1 MDDNFFTEKELK
13 SANRGSIAP
22 VIVVIFVIIALL
34 GLAFFGGKYY
44 LASRNNIKIFMNN
57 YFNKLED
64 NIGKN
69 NSTSGSLSLNVNG
82 DTTDKE
88 KKIFKILNN
97 LDFSMNYGID
107 TKENI
112 TNIDISTNYYGDKL
126 VNINTYIE
134 DNNIYLS
141 SSDLYS
147 KYIKI
152 ENKKEDNSEKK
163 SMTNDD
169 YKVII
174 NSISTAVSESL
185 KEEYFTKNWVKLDGK
200 SVNKVELLLN
210 NNNIKII
217 NENIINNLKNNDNSE
232 EFKKEYD
239 TLMKTPV
246 YVDSPL
252 AISATE
258 IFREN
263 MNLFDEETQQ
273 LIQSGDNP
281 LEFPGLQFTKT
292 ADESKSLNE
301 MDGAAIIISA
311 SGMCDVGRI
320 KHHLKHHI
328 WNPNSTILFVGYQA
342 PGTLGRRIVDGAKTI
357 KIFGEEIA
365 VNARIEYI
373 EGYSGHADQEWL
385 MNFIY
390 SFITKPKHIFLV
402 HGEPDGQ
409 EILREKIVKQLGIPV
424 TIPEFGE
431 IYSIKD
437 EAIEKISQLER
448 VVAEREE
455 TPRLEVIEKMKI
467 LKNELADMEEI
478 VKSDYLTDD
487 ATDDDIAKLKLR
499 LKELENQ
506 ILKIVE
512 ND

>member
-22 VIVVIFVIIALL
+22 VVVVIFVIIALL

-57 YFNKLED
+57 YFNELED

-126 VNINTYIE
+126 ININTYIE

-217 NENIINNLKNNDNSE
+217 NENIINNLKNNNNFIDSFGKLIGKKTMEVKELLDKEIKEVNSNEYSDIKISLYTKITKFVKLEITSGEDKIVVKSNDKVYSFEIVDSEDNNTYNGTIEINNNSDSTTYNVNVKDSNNLE
-232 EFKKEYD
+232 IKINNTINKTTKIEKKDVSNSILLEDITEKEYED
-239 TLMKTPV
+239 
-246 YVDSPL
+246 
-252 AISATE
+252 
-258 IFREN
+258 
-263 MNLFDEETQQ
+263 
-273 LIQSGDNP
+273 
-281 LEFPGLQFTKT
+281 
-292 ADESKSLNE
+292 
-301 MDGAAIIISA
+301 II
-311 SGMCDVGRI
+311 
-320 KHHLKHHI
+320 
-328 WNPNSTILFVGYQA
+328 N
-342 PGTLGRRIVDGAKTI
+342 
-357 KIFGEEIA
+357 
-365 VNARIEYI
+365 
-373 EGYSGHADQEWL
+373 
-385 MNFIY
+385 
-390 SFITKPKHIFLV
+390 
-402 HGEPDGQ
+402 
-409 EILREKIVKQLGIPV
+409 
-424 TIPEFGE
+424 
-431 IYSIKD
+431 
-437 EAIEKISQLER
+437 KISNNKAFNKIYEDISNSN
-448 VVAEREE
+448 
-455 TPRLEVIEKMKI
+455 IEI
-467 LKNELADMEEI
+467 G
-478 VKSDYLTDD
+478 
-487 ATDDDIAKLKLR
+487 DIA
-499 LKELENQ
+499 
-506 ILKIVE
+506 
-512 ND
+512 

>member
-22 VIVVIFVIIALL
+22 IVVVIFVIIALL

-88 KKIFKILNN
+88 EKIFKILNN

-126 VNINTYIE
+126 ININTYIE

-217 NENIINNLKNNDNSE
+217 NENIINNLKNNNNFIDSFGKLIGKKTMEVKELLDKEIKEVNSNEYSDIKISLYTKITKFVKLEITSGEDKIAVKSNDKGYSFEIVDSEDNNTYNGTIEINNNSDSTTYNVNVKDSNNLE
-232 EFKKEYD
+232 IKINNTINKTTKIEKKDVSNSILLEDITEKEYED
-239 TLMKTPV
+239 
-246 YVDSPL
+246 
-252 AISATE
+252 
-258 IFREN
+258 
-263 MNLFDEETQQ
+263 
-273 LIQSGDNP
+273 
-281 LEFPGLQFTKT
+281 
-292 ADESKSLNE
+292 
-301 MDGAAIIISA
+301 II
-311 SGMCDVGRI
+311 
-320 KHHLKHHI
+320 
-328 WNPNSTILFVGYQA
+328 N
-342 PGTLGRRIVDGAKTI
+342 
-357 KIFGEEIA
+357 
-365 VNARIEYI
+365 
-373 EGYSGHADQEWL
+373 
-385 MNFIY
+385 
-390 SFITKPKHIFLV
+390 
-402 HGEPDGQ
+402 
-409 EILREKIVKQLGIPV
+409 
-424 TIPEFGE
+424 
-431 IYSIKD
+431 
-437 EAIEKISQLER
+437 KISNNKAFNKIYEDISNSN
-448 VVAEREE
+448 
-455 TPRLEVIEKMKI
+455 IEI
-467 LKNELADMEEI
+467 G
-478 VKSDYLTDD
+478 
-487 ATDDDIAKLKLR
+487 DIA
-499 LKELENQ
+499 
-506 ILKIVE
+506 
-512 ND
+512 

>member
-22 VIVVIFVIIALL
+22 IVVVIFVIIALL

-57 YFNKLED
+57 YFNELED

-88 KKIFKILNN
+88 EKIFKILNN

-126 VNINTYIE
+126 ININTYIE

-169 YKVII
+169 YKIII

-217 NENIINNLKNNDNSE
+217 NENIINNLKNNNNFIDSFGKLIGKKTMEVKELLDKEIKEVNNNEYSDIKISLYTKITKFVKLEITSGEDKIVVKSNDKGYSFEIVDSEDNNTYNGTIEINNNSDSTTYNVNVKDSNNLE
-232 EFKKEYD
+232 IKINNTINKTTKIEKKDVSNSILLEDITEKEYED
-239 TLMKTPV
+239 
-246 YVDSPL
+246 
-252 AISATE
+252 
-258 IFREN
+258 
-263 MNLFDEETQQ
+263 
-273 LIQSGDNP
+273 
-281 LEFPGLQFTKT
+281 
-292 ADESKSLNE
+292 
-301 MDGAAIIISA
+301 II
-311 SGMCDVGRI
+311 
-320 KHHLKHHI
+320 
-328 WNPNSTILFVGYQA
+328 N
-342 PGTLGRRIVDGAKTI
+342 
-357 KIFGEEIA
+357 
-365 VNARIEYI
+365 
-373 EGYSGHADQEWL
+373 
-385 MNFIY
+385 
-390 SFITKPKHIFLV
+390 
-402 HGEPDGQ
+402 
-409 EILREKIVKQLGIPV
+409 
-424 TIPEFGE
+424 
-431 IYSIKD
+431 
-437 EAIEKISQLER
+437 KISNNKAFNKIYEDISNSN
-448 VVAEREE
+448 
-455 TPRLEVIEKMKI
+455 IEI
-467 LKNELADMEEI
+467 G
-478 VKSDYLTDD
+478 
-487 ATDDDIAKLKLR
+487 DIA
-499 LKELENQ
+499 
-506 ILKIVE
+506 
-512 ND
+512 

>member
-22 VIVVIFVIIALL
+22 IVVVIFVIIALL

-126 VNINTYIE
+126 ININTYIE

-217 NENIINNLKNNDNSE
+217 NENIINNLKNNNNFIDSFGKLIGKKTMEVKELLDKEIKEVNSN
-232 EFKKEYD
+232 EYSD
-239 TLMKTPV
+239 IKISLYTKITKFVKLEITSGEDKIAV
-246 YVDSPL
+246 KSNDKGYSFEIVDS
-252 AISATE
+252 E
-258 IFREN
+258 
-263 MNLFDEETQQ
+263 
-273 LIQSGDNP
+273 DNNTYN
-281 LEFPGLQFTKT
+281 G
-292 ADESKSLNE
+292 
-301 MDGAAIIISA
+301 
-311 SGMCDVGRI
+311 
-320 KHHLKHHI
+320 
-328 WNPNSTILFVGYQA
+328 
-342 PGTLGRRIVDGAKTI
+342 TI
-357 KIFGEEIA
+357 KINNNSDSTTYNVNVKDSNNLEIKI
-365 VNARIEYI
+365 NNTI
-373 EGYSGHADQEWL
+373 
-385 MNFIY
+385 NKT
-390 SFITKPKHIFLV
+390 TK
-402 HGEPDGQ
+402 
-409 EILREKIVKQLGIPV
+409 
-424 TIPEFGE
+424 
-431 IYSIKD
+431 
-437 EAIEKISQLER
+437 IEKKDVSNSILLEDITEKEYEDIINKISNNKAFNKIYEDISNSN
-448 VVAEREE
+448 
-455 TPRLEVIEKMKI
+455 IEI
-467 LKNELADMEEI
+467 G
-478 VKSDYLTDD
+478 
-487 ATDDDIAKLKLR
+487 DIA
-499 LKELENQ
+499 
-506 ILKIVE
+506 
-512 ND
+512 

>member
-57 YFNKLED
+57 YFNELED

-88 KKIFKILNN
+88 EKIFKILNN

-126 VNINTYIE
+126 ININTYIE

-217 NENIINNLKNNDNSE
+217 NENIINNLKNNNNFIDSFGKLIGKKTMEVKELLDKEIKEVNSNEYSDIKISLYTKITKFVKLEITSGEDKIVVKSNDKGYSFEIVDSEDNNTYNGTIEINNNSDSTTYNVNVKDSNNLE
-232 EFKKEYD
+232 IKINNTINKTTKIEKKDVSNSILLEDITEKEYED
-239 TLMKTPV
+239 
-246 YVDSPL
+246 
-252 AISATE
+252 
-258 IFREN
+258 
-263 MNLFDEETQQ
+263 
-273 LIQSGDNP
+273 
-281 LEFPGLQFTKT
+281 
-292 ADESKSLNE
+292 
-301 MDGAAIIISA
+301 II
-311 SGMCDVGRI
+311 
-320 KHHLKHHI
+320 
-328 WNPNSTILFVGYQA
+328 N
-342 PGTLGRRIVDGAKTI
+342 
-357 KIFGEEIA
+357 
-365 VNARIEYI
+365 
-373 EGYSGHADQEWL
+373 
-385 MNFIY
+385 
-390 SFITKPKHIFLV
+390 
-402 HGEPDGQ
+402 
-409 EILREKIVKQLGIPV
+409 
-424 TIPEFGE
+424 
-431 IYSIKD
+431 
-437 EAIEKISQLER
+437 KISNNKAFNKIYEDISNSN
-448 VVAEREE
+448 
-455 TPRLEVIEKMKI
+455 IEI
-467 LKNELADMEEI
+467 G
-478 VKSDYLTDD
+478 
-487 ATDDDIAKLKLR
+487 DIA
-499 LKELENQ
+499 
-506 ILKIVE
+506 
-512 ND
+512 

>member
-22 VIVVIFVIIALL
+22 IVVVIFVIIALL

-88 KKIFKILNN
+88 EKIFKILNN

-126 VNINTYIE
+126 ININTYIE

-217 NENIINNLKNNDNSE
+217 NENIINNLKNNNNFIDSFGKLIGKKTMEVKELLDKEIKEVNSN
-232 EFKKEYD
+232 EYSD
-239 TLMKTPV
+239 IKISLYTKITKFVKLEITSGEDKIV
-246 YVDSPL
+246 VKSNDKGYSFEIVDS
-252 AISATE
+252 E
-258 IFREN
+258 
-263 MNLFDEETQQ
+263 
-273 LIQSGDNP
+273 DNNTYN
-281 LEFPGLQFTKT
+281 G
-292 ADESKSLNE
+292 
-301 MDGAAIIISA
+301 
-311 SGMCDVGRI
+311 
-320 KHHLKHHI
+320 
-328 WNPNSTILFVGYQA
+328 
-342 PGTLGRRIVDGAKTI
+342 TI
-357 KIFGEEIA
+357 KINNNSDSTTYNVNVKDSNNLEIKI
-365 VNARIEYI
+365 NNTI
-373 EGYSGHADQEWL
+373 
-385 MNFIY
+385 NKT
-390 SFITKPKHIFLV
+390 TK
-402 HGEPDGQ
+402 
-409 EILREKIVKQLGIPV
+409 
-424 TIPEFGE
+424 
-431 IYSIKD
+431 
-437 EAIEKISQLER
+437 IEKKDVSNSILLEDITEKEYEDIINKISNNKAFNKIYEDISNSN
-448 VVAEREE
+448 
-455 TPRLEVIEKMKI
+455 IEI
-467 LKNELADMEEI
+467 G
-478 VKSDYLTDD
+478 
-487 ATDDDIAKLKLR
+487 DIA
-499 LKELENQ
+499 
-506 ILKIVE
+506 
-512 ND
+512 

>member
-22 VIVVIFVIIALL
+22 VVVVIFVIIALL

-44 LASRNNIKIFMNN
+44 LASRNNIKIFMND

-126 VNINTYIE
+126 ININTYIE

-185 KEEYFTKNWVKLDGK
+185 KEEYFTKNWVKLDAK

-217 NENIINNLKNNDNSE
+217 NENIINNLKNNNNFIDSFGKLIGKKTMEVKELLDKEIKEVNSNEYSDIKISLYTKITKFVKLEITSGEDKIVVKSNDKGYSFEIVDSEDNNTYNGTIEINNNSDSTTYNVNVKDSNNLE
-232 EFKKEYD
+232 IKINNTINKTTKIEKKDVSNSILLEDITEKEYED
-239 TLMKTPV
+239 
-246 YVDSPL
+246 
-252 AISATE
+252 
-258 IFREN
+258 
-263 MNLFDEETQQ
+263 
-273 LIQSGDNP
+273 
-281 LEFPGLQFTKT
+281 
-292 ADESKSLNE
+292 
-301 MDGAAIIISA
+301 II
-311 SGMCDVGRI
+311 
-320 KHHLKHHI
+320 
-328 WNPNSTILFVGYQA
+328 N
-342 PGTLGRRIVDGAKTI
+342 
-357 KIFGEEIA
+357 
-365 VNARIEYI
+365 
-373 EGYSGHADQEWL
+373 
-385 MNFIY
+385 
-390 SFITKPKHIFLV
+390 
-402 HGEPDGQ
+402 
-409 EILREKIVKQLGIPV
+409 
-424 TIPEFGE
+424 
-431 IYSIKD
+431 
-437 EAIEKISQLER
+437 KISNNKAFNKIYEDISNSN
-448 VVAEREE
+448 
-455 TPRLEVIEKMKI
+455 IEI
-467 LKNELADMEEI
+467 G
-478 VKSDYLTDD
+478 
-487 ATDDDIAKLKLR
+487 DIA
-499 LKELENQ
+499 
-506 ILKIVE
+506 
-512 ND
+512 

>member
-1 MDDNFFTEKELK
+1 MDDNFFTEKELRN
-13 SANRGSIAP
+13 ANRGSIAP
-22 VIVVIFVIIALL
+22 VVVVIFVIIALL

-44 LASRNNIKIFMNN
+44 LASRNNIKIFMND
-57 YFNKLED
+57 YFNELEE

-126 VNINTYIE
+126 ININTYIE

-217 NENIINNLKNNDNSE
+217 NENIINNLKNNNNFIDSFGKLIGRKTMEVKELLDKEIKEVNSNEYSEIKISLYTKITKFVKLEITSGEDKIVVKSNDKGYSFEIVDSEDNNTYNGTIEINNNSDSTTYNVNVKDSNNLE
-232 EFKKEYD
+232 IKINNTINKTTKIEKKDVSNSVLLEDITEKEYED
-239 TLMKTPV
+239 
-246 YVDSPL
+246 
-252 AISATE
+252 
-258 IFREN
+258 
-263 MNLFDEETQQ
+263 
-273 LIQSGDNP
+273 
-281 LEFPGLQFTKT
+281 
-292 ADESKSLNE
+292 
-301 MDGAAIIISA
+301 II
-311 SGMCDVGRI
+311 
-320 KHHLKHHI
+320 
-328 WNPNSTILFVGYQA
+328 N
-342 PGTLGRRIVDGAKTI
+342 
-357 KIFGEEIA
+357 
-365 VNARIEYI
+365 
-373 EGYSGHADQEWL
+373 
-385 MNFIY
+385 
-390 SFITKPKHIFLV
+390 
-402 HGEPDGQ
+402 
-409 EILREKIVKQLGIPV
+409 
-424 TIPEFGE
+424 
-431 IYSIKD
+431 
-437 EAIEKISQLER
+437 KISNNKAFNKIYEDISNSN
-448 VVAEREE
+448 
-455 TPRLEVIEKMKI
+455 IEI
-467 LKNELADMEEI
+467 G
-478 VKSDYLTDD
+478 
-487 ATDDDIAKLKLR
+487 DIA
-499 LKELENQ
+499 
-506 ILKIVE
+506 
-512 ND
+512 

>member
-126 VNINTYIE
+126 ININTYIE

-174 NSISTAVSESL
+174 NSISTAVNESL

-217 NENIINNLKNNDNSE
+217 NENIINNLKNNNNFIDSFGKLIGKKTMEVKELLDKEIKEVNSNEYSDIKISLYTKITKFVKLEITSGEDKIVVKSNDKGYSFEIVDSEDNNTYNGTIEINNNSDSTTYNVNVKDSNNLE
-232 EFKKEYD
+232 IKINNTINKTTKIEKKDVSNSVLLEDITEKEYED
-239 TLMKTPV
+239 
-246 YVDSPL
+246 
-252 AISATE
+252 
-258 IFREN
+258 
-263 MNLFDEETQQ
+263 
-273 LIQSGDNP
+273 
-281 LEFPGLQFTKT
+281 
-292 ADESKSLNE
+292 
-301 MDGAAIIISA
+301 II
-311 SGMCDVGRI
+311 
-320 KHHLKHHI
+320 
-328 WNPNSTILFVGYQA
+328 N
-342 PGTLGRRIVDGAKTI
+342 
-357 KIFGEEIA
+357 
-365 VNARIEYI
+365 
-373 EGYSGHADQEWL
+373 
-385 MNFIY
+385 
-390 SFITKPKHIFLV
+390 
-402 HGEPDGQ
+402 
-409 EILREKIVKQLGIPV
+409 
-424 TIPEFGE
+424 
-431 IYSIKD
+431 
-437 EAIEKISQLER
+437 KISNNKAFNKIYEDISNSN
-448 VVAEREE
+448 
-455 TPRLEVIEKMKI
+455 IEI
-467 LKNELADMEEI
+467 G
-478 VKSDYLTDD
+478 
-487 ATDDDIAKLKLR
+487 DIA
-499 LKELENQ
+499 
-506 ILKIVE
+506 
-512 ND
+512 

>member
-1 MDDNFFTEKELK
+1 MDDNFFTEKELRN
-13 SANRGSIAP
+13 ANRGSIAP

-44 LASRNNIKIFMNN
+44 LASRNNIKIFMDN
-57 YFNKLED
+57 YFNELEE

-88 KKIFKILNN
+88 EKIFKILNN

-126 VNINTYIE
+126 ININTYIE

-217 NENIINNLKNNDNSE
+217 NENIINNLKNNNNFIDSFGKLIGKKTMEVKELLDKEIKEVNSNEYSEIKISLYTKITKFVKLEITSGEDKIVVKSNDKGYSFEIVDSEDNNTYNGTIEINNNSDSTTYNVNVKDSNNLE
-232 EFKKEYD
+232 IKINNTINKTTKIEKKDVSNSVLLEDITEKEYED
-239 TLMKTPV
+239 
-246 YVDSPL
+246 
-252 AISATE
+252 
-258 IFREN
+258 
-263 MNLFDEETQQ
+263 
-273 LIQSGDNP
+273 
-281 LEFPGLQFTKT
+281 
-292 ADESKSLNE
+292 
-301 MDGAAIIISA
+301 II
-311 SGMCDVGRI
+311 
-320 KHHLKHHI
+320 
-328 WNPNSTILFVGYQA
+328 N
-342 PGTLGRRIVDGAKTI
+342 
-357 KIFGEEIA
+357 
-365 VNARIEYI
+365 
-373 EGYSGHADQEWL
+373 
-385 MNFIY
+385 
-390 SFITKPKHIFLV
+390 
-402 HGEPDGQ
+402 
-409 EILREKIVKQLGIPV
+409 
-424 TIPEFGE
+424 
-431 IYSIKD
+431 
-437 EAIEKISQLER
+437 KISNNKAFNKIYEDISNSN
-448 VVAEREE
+448 
-455 TPRLEVIEKMKI
+455 IEI
-467 LKNELADMEEI
+467 G
-478 VKSDYLTDD
+478 
-487 ATDDDIAKLKLR
+487 DIA
-499 LKELENQ
+499 
-506 ILKIVE
+506 
-512 ND
+512 

>member
-1 MDDNFFTEKELK
+1 MDDNFFTEKELRN
-13 SANRGSIAP
+13 ANRGSIAP
-22 VIVVIFVIIALL
+22 VVVVIFVIIALL

-57 YFNKLED
+57 YFNELED

-88 KKIFKILNN
+88 EKIFKILNN

-126 VNINTYIE
+126 ININTYIE

-217 NENIINNLKNNDNSE
+217 NENIINNLKNNNNFIDSFGKLIGKKTMEVKELLDKEIKEVNSNEYSDIKISLYTKITKFVKLEITSGEDKIVVKSNDKGYSFEIVDSEDNNTYNGTIEINNNSDSTTYNVNVKDSNNLE
-232 EFKKEYD
+232 IKINNTINKTTKIEKKDVSNSVLLEDITEKEYED
-239 TLMKTPV
+239 
-246 YVDSPL
+246 
-252 AISATE
+252 
-258 IFREN
+258 
-263 MNLFDEETQQ
+263 
-273 LIQSGDNP
+273 
-281 LEFPGLQFTKT
+281 
-292 ADESKSLNE
+292 
-301 MDGAAIIISA
+301 II
-311 SGMCDVGRI
+311 
-320 KHHLKHHI
+320 
-328 WNPNSTILFVGYQA
+328 N
-342 PGTLGRRIVDGAKTI
+342 
-357 KIFGEEIA
+357 
-365 VNARIEYI
+365 
-373 EGYSGHADQEWL
+373 
-385 MNFIY
+385 
-390 SFITKPKHIFLV
+390 
-402 HGEPDGQ
+402 
-409 EILREKIVKQLGIPV
+409 
-424 TIPEFGE
+424 
-431 IYSIKD
+431 
-437 EAIEKISQLER
+437 KISNNKAFNKIYEDISNSN
-448 VVAEREE
+448 
-455 TPRLEVIEKMKI
+455 IEI
-467 LKNELADMEEI
+467 G
-478 VKSDYLTDD
+478 
-487 ATDDDIAKLKLR
+487 DIA
-499 LKELENQ
+499 
-506 ILKIVE
+506 
-512 ND
+512 

>member
-22 VIVVIFVIIALL
+22 IVVVIFVIIALL

-44 LASRNNIKIFMNN
+44 LASRNNIKIFMND

-88 KKIFKILNN
+88 EKIFKILNN

-126 VNINTYIE
+126 ININTYIE

-217 NENIINNLKNNDNSE
+217 NENIINNLKNNNNFIDSFGKLIGKKTMEVKELLDKEIKEVNSNEYSDIKISLYTKITKFVKLEITSGEDKIVVKSNDKGYSFEIVDSEDNNTYNGTIEINNNSDSTTYNVNVKDSNNLE
-232 EFKKEYD
+232 IKINNTINKTTKIEKKDVSNSVLLEDITEKEYED
-239 TLMKTPV
+239 
-246 YVDSPL
+246 
-252 AISATE
+252 
-258 IFREN
+258 
-263 MNLFDEETQQ
+263 
-273 LIQSGDNP
+273 
-281 LEFPGLQFTKT
+281 
-292 ADESKSLNE
+292 
-301 MDGAAIIISA
+301 II
-311 SGMCDVGRI
+311 
-320 KHHLKHHI
+320 
-328 WNPNSTILFVGYQA
+328 N
-342 PGTLGRRIVDGAKTI
+342 
-357 KIFGEEIA
+357 
-365 VNARIEYI
+365 
-373 EGYSGHADQEWL
+373 
-385 MNFIY
+385 
-390 SFITKPKHIFLV
+390 
-402 HGEPDGQ
+402 
-409 EILREKIVKQLGIPV
+409 
-424 TIPEFGE
+424 
-431 IYSIKD
+431 
-437 EAIEKISQLER
+437 KISNNKAFNKIYEDISNSN
-448 VVAEREE
+448 
-455 TPRLEVIEKMKI
+455 IEI
-467 LKNELADMEEI
+467 G
-478 VKSDYLTDD
+478 
-487 ATDDDIAKLKLR
+487 DIA
-499 LKELENQ
+499 
-506 ILKIVE
+506 
-512 ND
+512 

>member
-1 MDDNFFTEKELK
+1 MDDNFFTEKELRN
-13 SANRGSIAP
+13 ANRGSIAP
-22 VIVVIFVIIALL
+22 VVVVIFVIIALL

-57 YFNKLED
+57 YFNELED

-88 KKIFKILNN
+88 EKIFKILNN

-126 VNINTYIE
+126 ININTYIE

-217 NENIINNLKNNDNSE
+217 NENIINNLKNNNNFIDSFGKLIGKKTMEVKELLDKEIKEVNSN
-232 EFKKEYD
+232 EYSD
-239 TLMKTPV
+239 IKISLYTKITKFVKLEITSGEDKIV
-246 YVDSPL
+246 VKSNDKGYSFEIVDS
-252 AISATE
+252 E
-258 IFREN
+258 
-263 MNLFDEETQQ
+263 
-273 LIQSGDNP
+273 DNNTYN
-281 LEFPGLQFTKT
+281 G
-292 ADESKSLNE
+292 
-301 MDGAAIIISA
+301 
-311 SGMCDVGRI
+311 
-320 KHHLKHHI
+320 
-328 WNPNSTILFVGYQA
+328 
-342 PGTLGRRIVDGAKTI
+342 TI
-357 KIFGEEIA
+357 KINNNSDSTTYNVNVKDSNNLEIKI
-365 VNARIEYI
+365 NNTI
-373 EGYSGHADQEWL
+373 
-385 MNFIY
+385 NKT
-390 SFITKPKHIFLV
+390 TK
-402 HGEPDGQ
+402 
-409 EILREKIVKQLGIPV
+409 
-424 TIPEFGE
+424 
-431 IYSIKD
+431 
-437 EAIEKISQLER
+437 IEKKDVSNSILLEDITEKEYEDIINKISNNKAFNKIYEDISNSN
-448 VVAEREE
+448 
-455 TPRLEVIEKMKI
+455 IEI
-467 LKNELADMEEI
+467 G
-478 VKSDYLTDD
+478 
-487 ATDDDIAKLKLR
+487 DIA
-499 LKELENQ
+499 
-506 ILKIVE
+506 
-512 ND
+512 

>member
-22 VIVVIFVIIALL
+22 VVVVIFVIIALL

-112 TNIDISTNYYGDKL
+112 TNIDISTNYYGGKL
-126 VNINTYIE
+126 ININTYIE

-217 NENIINNLKNNDNSE
+217 NENIINNLKNNNNFIDSFGKLIGKKTMEVKELLDKEIKEVNSNEYSDIKISLYTKITKFVKLEITSGEDKIVVKSNDKGYSFEIVDSEDNNTYNGTIEINNNSDSTTYNVNVKDSNNLE
-232 EFKKEYD
+232 IKINNTINKTTKIEKKDVSNSVLLEDITEKEYED
-239 TLMKTPV
+239 
-246 YVDSPL
+246 
-252 AISATE
+252 
-258 IFREN
+258 
-263 MNLFDEETQQ
+263 
-273 LIQSGDNP
+273 
-281 LEFPGLQFTKT
+281 
-292 ADESKSLNE
+292 
-301 MDGAAIIISA
+301 II
-311 SGMCDVGRI
+311 
-320 KHHLKHHI
+320 
-328 WNPNSTILFVGYQA
+328 N
-342 PGTLGRRIVDGAKTI
+342 
-357 KIFGEEIA
+357 
-365 VNARIEYI
+365 
-373 EGYSGHADQEWL
+373 
-385 MNFIY
+385 
-390 SFITKPKHIFLV
+390 
-402 HGEPDGQ
+402 
-409 EILREKIVKQLGIPV
+409 
-424 TIPEFGE
+424 
-431 IYSIKD
+431 
-437 EAIEKISQLER
+437 KISNNKAFNKIYEDISNSN
-448 VVAEREE
+448 
-455 TPRLEVIEKMKI
+455 IEI
-467 LKNELADMEEI
+467 G
-478 VKSDYLTDD
+478 
-487 ATDDDIAKLKLR
+487 DIA
-499 LKELENQ
+499 
-506 ILKIVE
+506 
-512 ND
+512 

>member
-22 VIVVIFVIIALL
+22 IVVVIFVIIALL

-126 VNINTYIE
+126 ININTYIE

-217 NENIINNLKNNDNSE
+217 NENIINNLKNNNNFIDSFGKLIGKKTMEVKELLDKEIKEVNSN
-232 EFKKEYD
+232 EYSD
-239 TLMKTPV
+239 IKISLYTKITKFVKLEITSGEDKIAV
-246 YVDSPL
+246 KSNDKGYSFEIVDS
-252 AISATE
+252 E
-258 IFREN
+258 
-263 MNLFDEETQQ
+263 
-273 LIQSGDNP
+273 DNNTYN
-281 LEFPGLQFTKT
+281 G
-292 ADESKSLNE
+292 
-301 MDGAAIIISA
+301 
-311 SGMCDVGRI
+311 
-320 KHHLKHHI
+320 
-328 WNPNSTILFVGYQA
+328 
-342 PGTLGRRIVDGAKTI
+342 TI
-357 KIFGEEIA
+357 KINNNSDSTTYNVNVKDSNNLEIKI
-365 VNARIEYI
+365 NNTI
-373 EGYSGHADQEWL
+373 
-385 MNFIY
+385 NKT
-390 SFITKPKHIFLV
+390 TK
-402 HGEPDGQ
+402 
-409 EILREKIVKQLGIPV
+409 
-424 TIPEFGE
+424 
-431 IYSIKD
+431 
-437 EAIEKISQLER
+437 IEKKDVSNSVLLEDITEKEYEDIINKISNNKAFNKIYEDISNSN
-448 VVAEREE
+448 
-455 TPRLEVIEKMKI
+455 IEI
-467 LKNELADMEEI
+467 G
-478 VKSDYLTDD
+478 
-487 ATDDDIAKLKLR
+487 DIA
-499 LKELENQ
+499 
-506 ILKIVE
+506 
-512 ND
+512 

>member
-22 VIVVIFVIIALL
+22 VVVVIFVIIALL

-44 LASRNNIKIFMNN
+44 LASRNNIKIFMND

-112 TNIDISTNYYGDKL
+112 TNIDISTNYYGGKL
-126 VNINTYIE
+126 ININTYIE

-200 SVNKVELLLN
+200 NVNKVELLLN

-217 NENIINNLKNNDNSE
+217 NENIINNLKNNNNFIDSFGKLIGKKTMEVKELLDKEIKEVNSNEYSDIKISLYTKITKFVKLEITSGEDKIVVKSNDKGYSFEIVDSEDNNTYNGTIEINNNSDSTTYNVNVKDSNNLE
-232 EFKKEYD
+232 IKINNTINKTTKIEKKDVSNSVLLEDITEKEYED
-239 TLMKTPV
+239 
-246 YVDSPL
+246 
-252 AISATE
+252 
-258 IFREN
+258 
-263 MNLFDEETQQ
+263 
-273 LIQSGDNP
+273 
-281 LEFPGLQFTKT
+281 
-292 ADESKSLNE
+292 
-301 MDGAAIIISA
+301 II
-311 SGMCDVGRI
+311 
-320 KHHLKHHI
+320 
-328 WNPNSTILFVGYQA
+328 N
-342 PGTLGRRIVDGAKTI
+342 
-357 KIFGEEIA
+357 
-365 VNARIEYI
+365 
-373 EGYSGHADQEWL
+373 
-385 MNFIY
+385 
-390 SFITKPKHIFLV
+390 
-402 HGEPDGQ
+402 
-409 EILREKIVKQLGIPV
+409 
-424 TIPEFGE
+424 
-431 IYSIKD
+431 
-437 EAIEKISQLER
+437 KISNNKAFNKIYEDISNSN
-448 VVAEREE
+448 
-455 TPRLEVIEKMKI
+455 IEI
-467 LKNELADMEEI
+467 G
-478 VKSDYLTDD
+478 
-487 ATDDDIAKLKLR
+487 DIA
-499 LKELENQ
+499 
-506 ILKIVE
+506 
-512 ND
+512 

>member
-22 VIVVIFVIIALL
+22 IVVVIFVIIALL

-126 VNINTYIE
+126 ININTYIE

-174 NSISTAVSESL
+174 NSISTAVNESL

-217 NENIINNLKNNDNSE
+217 NENIINNLKNNNNFIDSFGKLIGKKTMEVKELLDKEIKEVNSNEYSDIKISLYTKITKFVKLEITSGEDKIVVKSNDKGYSFEIVDSEDNNTYNGTIEINNNSDSTTYNVNVKDSNNLE
-232 EFKKEYD
+232 IKINNTINKTTKIEKKDVSNSVLLEDITEKEYED
-239 TLMKTPV
+239 
-246 YVDSPL
+246 
-252 AISATE
+252 
-258 IFREN
+258 
-263 MNLFDEETQQ
+263 
-273 LIQSGDNP
+273 
-281 LEFPGLQFTKT
+281 
-292 ADESKSLNE
+292 
-301 MDGAAIIISA
+301 II
-311 SGMCDVGRI
+311 
-320 KHHLKHHI
+320 
-328 WNPNSTILFVGYQA
+328 N
-342 PGTLGRRIVDGAKTI
+342 
-357 KIFGEEIA
+357 
-365 VNARIEYI
+365 
-373 EGYSGHADQEWL
+373 
-385 MNFIY
+385 
-390 SFITKPKHIFLV
+390 
-402 HGEPDGQ
+402 
-409 EILREKIVKQLGIPV
+409 
-424 TIPEFGE
+424 
-431 IYSIKD
+431 
-437 EAIEKISQLER
+437 KISNNKAFNKIYEDISNSN
-448 VVAEREE
+448 
-455 TPRLEVIEKMKI
+455 IEI
-467 LKNELADMEEI
+467 G
-478 VKSDYLTDD
+478 
-487 ATDDDIAKLKLR
+487 DIA
-499 LKELENQ
+499 
-506 ILKIVE
+506 
-512 ND
+512 

>member
-1 MDDNFFTEKELK
+1 MDDSFFTEKELRN
-13 SANRGSIAP
+13 ANRGSIAP

-44 LASRNNIKIFMNN
+44 LASRNNIKIFMND
-57 YFNKLED
+57 YFNELEE

-88 KKIFKILNN
+88 EKIFKILNN

-126 VNINTYIE
+126 ININTYIE

-217 NENIINNLKNNDNSE
+217 NENIINNLKNNNNFIDSFGKLIGKKTMEVKELLDKEIKEVNNNEYSDIKISLYTKITKFVKLEITSGEDKIVVKSNDKGYSFEIVDSEDNNTYNGTIEINNNSDSTTYNVNVKDSNNLE
-232 EFKKEYD
+232 IKINNTINKTTKIEKKDVSNSVLLEDITEKEYED
-239 TLMKTPV
+239 
-246 YVDSPL
+246 
-252 AISATE
+252 
-258 IFREN
+258 
-263 MNLFDEETQQ
+263 
-273 LIQSGDNP
+273 
-281 LEFPGLQFTKT
+281 
-292 ADESKSLNE
+292 
-301 MDGAAIIISA
+301 II
-311 SGMCDVGRI
+311 
-320 KHHLKHHI
+320 
-328 WNPNSTILFVGYQA
+328 N
-342 PGTLGRRIVDGAKTI
+342 
-357 KIFGEEIA
+357 
-365 VNARIEYI
+365 
-373 EGYSGHADQEWL
+373 
-385 MNFIY
+385 
-390 SFITKPKHIFLV
+390 
-402 HGEPDGQ
+402 
-409 EILREKIVKQLGIPV
+409 
-424 TIPEFGE
+424 
-431 IYSIKD
+431 
-437 EAIEKISQLER
+437 KISNNKAFNKIYEDISNSN
-448 VVAEREE
+448 
-455 TPRLEVIEKMKI
+455 IEI
-467 LKNELADMEEI
+467 G
-478 VKSDYLTDD
+478 
-487 ATDDDIAKLKLR
+487 DIA
-499 LKELENQ
+499 
-506 ILKIVE
+506 
-512 ND
+512 

>member
-57 YFNKLED
+57 YFNELED

-88 KKIFKILNN
+88 EKIFKILNN

-126 VNINTYIE
+126 ININTYIE

-217 NENIINNLKNNDNSE
+217 NENIINNLKNNNNFIDSFGKLIGKKTMEVKELLDKEIKEVNSNEYSDIKISLYTKITKFVKLEITSGEDKIVVKSNDKGYSFEIVDSEDNNTYNGTIEINNNSDSTTYNVNVKDSNNLE
-232 EFKKEYD
+232 IKINNTINKTTKIEKKDVSNSVLLEDITEKEYED
-239 TLMKTPV
+239 
-246 YVDSPL
+246 
-252 AISATE
+252 
-258 IFREN
+258 
-263 MNLFDEETQQ
+263 
-273 LIQSGDNP
+273 
-281 LEFPGLQFTKT
+281 
-292 ADESKSLNE
+292 
-301 MDGAAIIISA
+301 II
-311 SGMCDVGRI
+311 
-320 KHHLKHHI
+320 
-328 WNPNSTILFVGYQA
+328 N
-342 PGTLGRRIVDGAKTI
+342 
-357 KIFGEEIA
+357 
-365 VNARIEYI
+365 
-373 EGYSGHADQEWL
+373 
-385 MNFIY
+385 
-390 SFITKPKHIFLV
+390 
-402 HGEPDGQ
+402 
-409 EILREKIVKQLGIPV
+409 
-424 TIPEFGE
+424 
-431 IYSIKD
+431 
-437 EAIEKISQLER
+437 KISNNKAFNKIYEDISNSN
-448 VVAEREE
+448 
-455 TPRLEVIEKMKI
+455 IEI
-467 LKNELADMEEI
+467 G
-478 VKSDYLTDD
+478 
-487 ATDDDIAKLKLR
+487 DIA
-499 LKELENQ
+499 
-506 ILKIVE
+506 
-512 ND
+512 

>member
-22 VIVVIFVIIALL
+22 VVVVIFVIIALL

-44 LASRNNIKIFMNN
+44 LASRNNIKIFMND

-126 VNINTYIE
+126 ININTYIE

-174 NSISTAVSESL
+174 NSISTAVNESL

-217 NENIINNLKNNDNSE
+217 NENIINNLKNNNNFIDSFGKLIGKKTMEVKELLDKEIKEVNSNEYSDIKISLYTKITKFVKLEITSGEDKIAVKSNDKGYSFEIVDSEDNNTYNGTIEINNNSDSTTYNVNVKDSNNLE
-232 EFKKEYD
+232 IKINNTINKTTKIEKKDVSNSVLLEDITEKEYED
-239 TLMKTPV
+239 
-246 YVDSPL
+246 
-252 AISATE
+252 
-258 IFREN
+258 
-263 MNLFDEETQQ
+263 
-273 LIQSGDNP
+273 
-281 LEFPGLQFTKT
+281 
-292 ADESKSLNE
+292 
-301 MDGAAIIISA
+301 II
-311 SGMCDVGRI
+311 
-320 KHHLKHHI
+320 
-328 WNPNSTILFVGYQA
+328 N
-342 PGTLGRRIVDGAKTI
+342 
-357 KIFGEEIA
+357 
-365 VNARIEYI
+365 
-373 EGYSGHADQEWL
+373 
-385 MNFIY
+385 
-390 SFITKPKHIFLV
+390 
-402 HGEPDGQ
+402 
-409 EILREKIVKQLGIPV
+409 
-424 TIPEFGE
+424 
-431 IYSIKD
+431 
-437 EAIEKISQLER
+437 KISNNKAFNKIYEDISNSN
-448 VVAEREE
+448 
-455 TPRLEVIEKMKI
+455 IEI
-467 LKNELADMEEI
+467 G
-478 VKSDYLTDD
+478 
-487 ATDDDIAKLKLR
+487 DIA
-499 LKELENQ
+499 
-506 ILKIVE
+506 
-512 ND
+512 

>member
-126 VNINTYIE
+126 ININTYIE

-217 NENIINNLKNNDNSE
+217 NENIINNLKNNNNFIDSFGKLIGKKTMEVKELLDKEIKEVNSNEYSDIKISLYTKITKFVKLEITSGEDKIVVKSNDKGYSFEIVDSEDNNTYNGTIEINNNSDSTTYNVNVKDSNNLE
-232 EFKKEYD
+232 IKINNTINKTTKIEKKDVSNSILLEDITEKEYED
-239 TLMKTPV
+239 
-246 YVDSPL
+246 
-252 AISATE
+252 
-258 IFREN
+258 
-263 MNLFDEETQQ
+263 
-273 LIQSGDNP
+273 
-281 LEFPGLQFTKT
+281 
-292 ADESKSLNE
+292 
-301 MDGAAIIISA
+301 II
-311 SGMCDVGRI
+311 
-320 KHHLKHHI
+320 
-328 WNPNSTILFVGYQA
+328 N
-342 PGTLGRRIVDGAKTI
+342 
-357 KIFGEEIA
+357 
-365 VNARIEYI
+365 
-373 EGYSGHADQEWL
+373 
-385 MNFIY
+385 
-390 SFITKPKHIFLV
+390 
-402 HGEPDGQ
+402 
-409 EILREKIVKQLGIPV
+409 
-424 TIPEFGE
+424 
-431 IYSIKD
+431 
-437 EAIEKISQLER
+437 KISNNKAFNKIYEDISNSN
-448 VVAEREE
+448 
-455 TPRLEVIEKMKI
+455 IEI
-467 LKNELADMEEI
+467 G
-478 VKSDYLTDD
+478 
-487 ATDDDIAKLKLR
+487 DIA
-499 LKELENQ
+499 
-506 ILKIVE
+506 
-512 ND
+512 

>member
-22 VIVVIFVIIALL
+22 IVVVIFVIIALL

-44 LASRNNIKIFMNN
+44 LASRNNIKIFMND

-126 VNINTYIE
+126 ININTYIE

-185 KEEYFTKNWVKLDGK
+185 KEEYFTKNWVKLEGK

-217 NENIINNLKNNDNSE
+217 NENIINNLKNNNNFIDSFGKLIGKKTMEVKELLDKEIKEVNSN
-232 EFKKEYD
+232 EYSD
-239 TLMKTPV
+239 IKISLYTKITKFVKLEITSGEDKIV
-246 YVDSPL
+246 VKSNDKGYSFEIVDS
-252 AISATE
+252 E
-258 IFREN
+258 
-263 MNLFDEETQQ
+263 
-273 LIQSGDNP
+273 DNNTYN
-281 LEFPGLQFTKT
+281 G
-292 ADESKSLNE
+292 
-301 MDGAAIIISA
+301 
-311 SGMCDVGRI
+311 
-320 KHHLKHHI
+320 
-328 WNPNSTILFVGYQA
+328 
-342 PGTLGRRIVDGAKTI
+342 TI
-357 KIFGEEIA
+357 KINNNSDSTTYNVNVKDSNNLEIKI
-365 VNARIEYI
+365 NNTI
-373 EGYSGHADQEWL
+373 
-385 MNFIY
+385 NKT
-390 SFITKPKHIFLV
+390 TK
-402 HGEPDGQ
+402 
-409 EILREKIVKQLGIPV
+409 
-424 TIPEFGE
+424 
-431 IYSIKD
+431 
-437 EAIEKISQLER
+437 IEKKDVSNSVLLEDITEKEYEDIINKISNNKAFNKIYEDISNSN
-448 VVAEREE
+448 
-455 TPRLEVIEKMKI
+455 IEI
-467 LKNELADMEEI
+467 G
-478 VKSDYLTDD
+478 
-487 ATDDDIAKLKLR
+487 DIA
-499 LKELENQ
+499 
-506 ILKIVE
+506 
-512 ND
+512 

>member
-22 VIVVIFVIIALL
+22 VVVVIFVIIALL

-44 LASRNNIKIFMNN
+44 LASRNNIKIFMND

-126 VNINTYIE
+126 ININTYIE

-200 SVNKVELLLN
+200 NVNKVELLLN

-217 NENIINNLKNNDNSE
+217 NENIINNLKNNNNFIDSFGKLIGKKTMEVKELLDKEIKEVNSNEYSDIKISLYTKITKFVKLEITSGEDKIVVKSNDKGYSFEIVDSEDNNTYNGTIEINNNSDSTTYNVNVKDSNNLE
-232 EFKKEYD
+232 IKINNTINKTTKIEKKDVSNSVLLEDITEKEYED
-239 TLMKTPV
+239 
-246 YVDSPL
+246 
-252 AISATE
+252 
-258 IFREN
+258 
-263 MNLFDEETQQ
+263 
-273 LIQSGDNP
+273 
-281 LEFPGLQFTKT
+281 
-292 ADESKSLNE
+292 
-301 MDGAAIIISA
+301 II
-311 SGMCDVGRI
+311 
-320 KHHLKHHI
+320 
-328 WNPNSTILFVGYQA
+328 N
-342 PGTLGRRIVDGAKTI
+342 
-357 KIFGEEIA
+357 
-365 VNARIEYI
+365 
-373 EGYSGHADQEWL
+373 
-385 MNFIY
+385 
-390 SFITKPKHIFLV
+390 
-402 HGEPDGQ
+402 
-409 EILREKIVKQLGIPV
+409 
-424 TIPEFGE
+424 
-431 IYSIKD
+431 
-437 EAIEKISQLER
+437 KISNNKAFNKIYEDISNSN
-448 VVAEREE
+448 
-455 TPRLEVIEKMKI
+455 IEI
-467 LKNELADMEEI
+467 G
-478 VKSDYLTDD
+478 
-487 ATDDDIAKLKLR
+487 DIA
-499 LKELENQ
+499 
-506 ILKIVE
+506 
-512 ND
+512 

>member
-1 MDDNFFTEKELK
+1 MDDNFFTEKELRN
-13 SANRGSIAP
+13 ANIGSIAP

-44 LASRNNIKIFMNN
+44 LASRNNIKIFMND
-57 YFNKLED
+57 YFNELED

-126 VNINTYIE
+126 ININTYIE

-217 NENIINNLKNNDNSE
+217 NENIINNLKNNNNFIDSFGKLIGKKTMEVKELLDKEIKEVNSNEYSDIKISLYTKITKFVKLEITSGEDKIVVKSNDKGYSFEIVDSEDNNTYNGTIEINNNSDSTTYNVNVKDSNNLE
-232 EFKKEYD
+232 IKINNTINKTTKIEKKDVSNSVLLEDITEKEYED
-239 TLMKTPV
+239 
-246 YVDSPL
+246 
-252 AISATE
+252 
-258 IFREN
+258 
-263 MNLFDEETQQ
+263 
-273 LIQSGDNP
+273 
-281 LEFPGLQFTKT
+281 
-292 ADESKSLNE
+292 
-301 MDGAAIIISA
+301 II
-311 SGMCDVGRI
+311 
-320 KHHLKHHI
+320 
-328 WNPNSTILFVGYQA
+328 N
-342 PGTLGRRIVDGAKTI
+342 
-357 KIFGEEIA
+357 
-365 VNARIEYI
+365 
-373 EGYSGHADQEWL
+373 
-385 MNFIY
+385 
-390 SFITKPKHIFLV
+390 
-402 HGEPDGQ
+402 
-409 EILREKIVKQLGIPV
+409 
-424 TIPEFGE
+424 
-431 IYSIKD
+431 
-437 EAIEKISQLER
+437 KISNNKAFNKIYEDISNSN
-448 VVAEREE
+448 
-455 TPRLEVIEKMKI
+455 IEI
-467 LKNELADMEEI
+467 G
-478 VKSDYLTDD
+478 
-487 ATDDDIAKLKLR
+487 DIA
-499 LKELENQ
+499 
-506 ILKIVE
+506 
-512 ND
+512 

>member
-1 MDDNFFTEKELK
+1 MDDNFFTEKELRN
-13 SANRGSIAP
+13 ANRGSIAP

-57 YFNKLED
+57 YFNELED

-88 KKIFKILNN
+88 EKIFKILNN

-126 VNINTYIE
+126 ININTYIE

-217 NENIINNLKNNDNSE
+217 NENIINNLKNNNNFIDSFGKLIGKKTMEVKELLDKEIKEVNSNEYSDIKISLYTKITKFVKLEITSGEDKIVVKSNDKGYSFEIVDSEDNNTYNGTIEINNNSDSTTYNVNVKDSNNLE
-232 EFKKEYD
+232 IKINNTINKTTKIEKKDVSNSVLLEDITEKEYED
-239 TLMKTPV
+239 
-246 YVDSPL
+246 
-252 AISATE
+252 
-258 IFREN
+258 
-263 MNLFDEETQQ
+263 
-273 LIQSGDNP
+273 
-281 LEFPGLQFTKT
+281 
-292 ADESKSLNE
+292 
-301 MDGAAIIISA
+301 II
-311 SGMCDVGRI
+311 
-320 KHHLKHHI
+320 
-328 WNPNSTILFVGYQA
+328 N
-342 PGTLGRRIVDGAKTI
+342 
-357 KIFGEEIA
+357 
-365 VNARIEYI
+365 
-373 EGYSGHADQEWL
+373 
-385 MNFIY
+385 
-390 SFITKPKHIFLV
+390 
-402 HGEPDGQ
+402 
-409 EILREKIVKQLGIPV
+409 
-424 TIPEFGE
+424 
-431 IYSIKD
+431 
-437 EAIEKISQLER
+437 KISNNKAFNKIYEDISNSN
-448 VVAEREE
+448 
-455 TPRLEVIEKMKI
+455 IEI
-467 LKNELADMEEI
+467 G
-478 VKSDYLTDD
+478 
-487 ATDDDIAKLKLR
+487 DIA
-499 LKELENQ
+499 
-506 ILKIVE
+506 
-512 ND
+512 

>member
-22 VIVVIFVIIALL
+22 IVVVIFVIIALL

-44 LASRNNIKIFMNN
+44 LASRNNIKIFMND

-88 KKIFKILNN
+88 EKIFKILNN

-126 VNINTYIE
+126 ININTYIE

-217 NENIINNLKNNDNSE
+217 NENIINNLKNNNNFIDSFGKLIGKKTMEVKELLDKEIKEVNSN
-232 EFKKEYD
+232 EYSD
-239 TLMKTPV
+239 IKISLYTKITKFVKLEITSGEDKIAV
-246 YVDSPL
+246 KSNDKGYSFEIVDS
-252 AISATE
+252 E
-258 IFREN
+258 
-263 MNLFDEETQQ
+263 
-273 LIQSGDNP
+273 DNNTYN
-281 LEFPGLQFTKT
+281 G
-292 ADESKSLNE
+292 
-301 MDGAAIIISA
+301 
-311 SGMCDVGRI
+311 
-320 KHHLKHHI
+320 
-328 WNPNSTILFVGYQA
+328 
-342 PGTLGRRIVDGAKTI
+342 TI
-357 KIFGEEIA
+357 KINNNSDSTTYNVNVKDSNNLEIKI
-365 VNARIEYI
+365 NNTI
-373 EGYSGHADQEWL
+373 
-385 MNFIY
+385 NKT
-390 SFITKPKHIFLV
+390 TK
-402 HGEPDGQ
+402 
-409 EILREKIVKQLGIPV
+409 
-424 TIPEFGE
+424 
-431 IYSIKD
+431 
-437 EAIEKISQLER
+437 IEKKDVSNSILLEDITEKEYEDIINKISNNKAFNKIYEDISNSN
-448 VVAEREE
+448 
-455 TPRLEVIEKMKI
+455 IEI
-467 LKNELADMEEI
+467 G
-478 VKSDYLTDD
+478 
-487 ATDDDIAKLKLR
+487 DIA
-499 LKELENQ
+499 
-506 ILKIVE
+506 
-512 ND
+512 